1 MHGIIRQAIKKDVL
15 LFGLPAIVVLFVGLI
30 VSARDG
36 YEGLTGT
43 LWRLAT
49 GSRKPHELS
58 VANLLGL
65 ALFVVG
71 LTIAL
76 VAVFTLRRSYSSSLV
91 IRESHR
97 LVTHG
102 IYRYVRH
109 PVYLGVLVAIMGAPA
124 YASSLYG
131 ALVLSGLVPLFLL
144 RIRMEEG
151 LLIEQFGDEYLA
163 YRRRTKK
170 LIPFLY

>member
-1 MHGIIRQAIKKDVL
+1 MHGIIRHAIKKDL
-15 LFGLPAIVVLFVGLI
+15 LFFGIPALVVFFTGLVVSG
-30 VSARDG
+30 RDG
-36 YEGLTGT
+36 YDGLTTT

-49 GSRKPHELS
+49 GSRQLSELS
-58 VANLLGL
+58 AANVLGL

-76 VAVFTLRRSYSSSLV
+76 VAVFTLKRSYSSSLV
-91 IRESHR
+91 IRENHR

-102 IYRYVRH
+102 LYRYVRH
-109 PVYLGVLVAIMGAPA
+109 PVYFGVLIVIMGVPV
-124 YASSLYG
+124 YAQSVLG
-131 ALVLSGLVPLFLL
+131 ALVLAALIPLALI

-151 LLIEQFGDEYLA
+151 LLIEQFGDEYRT
-163 YRRRTKK
+163 YRARVKK